1 LLSAGGSEFCGVFAK
16 SHDAMIVS
24 LIDFG
29 HDDFCY
35 FVFVVFLFCLLLIGS
50 HAKEDFK
57 TETAFG
63 YPMLF
68 CQLDLSIYQLEIF

>member
-1 LLSAGGSEFCGVFAK
+1 MLSAGGSEVSVVFAK

-29 HDDFCY
+29 HDDFFY

-50 HAKEDFK
+50 QAK
-57 TETAFG
+57 
-63 YPMLF
+63 
-68 CQLDLSIYQLEIF
+68 

>member
-1 LLSAGGSEFCGVFAK
+1 
-16 SHDAMIVS
+16 MIVS
-24 LIDFG
+24 PLDFG

-35 FVFVVFLFCLLLIGS
+35 FVLVVSLVLFIANWIAS
-50 HAKEDFK
+50 KRDFK

-68 CQLDLSIYQLEIF
+68 CQLDLSIYQSLKYFTWILEDSF